1 MSANQKWL
9 ITITKFKGALESLHR
24 TAFVRLLSEFKP
36 YWKSLFFALIF
47 IALAEGIRLYLV
59 WLTQDLLK
67 PMIYEGFKEQRCD
80 PIIESLKRA
89 LSSLVSSPRYAQL
102 ASICIAVIVF
112 AFLRALFTFAHTFM
126 TNRVCQKVVVNLR
139 HKLYSHMQRL
149 SPAFYE
155 AHGTGRL
162 LSHLTND
169 LNVLQ
174 VISAIGIQDI
184 ITTPLQMLGAF
195 LLMLRLSWQLTL
207 IVMFIVPITA
217 WLIYITGRRIKVVTG
232 RIQAALA
239 EMMRTLT
246 EALSSMQ
253 LVQVFNAE
261 REALERFR
269 EKNMTVYREMLR
281 SLRLK
286 SALTPL
292 VEFIA
297 LCGVAVG
304 LLIGG
309 YEVVSGRIT
318 PESLVPFMIYFHLLA
333 SGFRNLSRINIVRE
347 EVSAAS
353 ERVYSVLDI
362 PPQVMDAPDSIEL
375 EDVSGHIKFEGV
387 TFVYP
392 NGKVVLGNV
401 SFEIKPGE
409 SVALVG
415 PSGAGKTT
423 IARLLLRLYEPV
435 SGRILIDGHDIRR
448 IKLSSLRRFI
458 GFVPQE
464 VLLLDGTVFENIAFG
479 EPNATEEDV
488 LQAAKLANA
497 HEFICS
503 LPEGYKTVIGERGA
517 RLSMGQRQRIAI
529 ARAIIRDPKILI
541 LDEATSNLDSESEAE
556 VQRAL
561 ESIRNGRT
569 MLIIAHRLTSIR
581 GVDRIL
587 VLVNGA
593 IVEEGSH
600 EELIEKGGLYQK
612 LHQLQVVGINRGD
625 ASAQVG

>member
-1 MSANQKWL
+1 MRHIWRWSNA
-9 ITITKFKGALESLHR
+9 IVKFKAALGSLR
-24 TAFVRLLSEFKP
+24 SEALFRLLVEFKP
-36 YWKSLFFALIF
+36 YWKRLLFALAF
-47 IALAEGIRLYLV
+47 IALSEGLRLYLV

-67 PMIYEGFKEQRCD
+67 PMVYQGFKEQRCD
-80 PIIESLKRA
+80 PLIELLKRA
-89 LSSLVSSPRYAQL
+89 LSLFELSPRYAQL
-102 ASICIAVIVF
+102 ASICIAIIVF
-112 AFLRALFTFAHTFM
+112 AFLRGLFTFAHTFIA
-126 TNRVCQKVVVNLR
+126 NQVCQKVVVNLR
-139 HKLYSHMQRL
+139 QKLYAHMQRL

-155 AHGTGRL
+155 AHGTGKL

-184 ITTPLQMLGAF
+184 ITTPFQMLGAF

-217 WLIYITGRRIKVVTG
+217 WFIYITGRRIRVVTG
-232 RIQAALA
+232 RIQMALA
-239 EMMRTLT
+239 ELMRTLT

-253 LVQVFNAE
+253 LVQAFGVE

-269 EKNMTVYREMLR
+269 EKNLTVYREMLR

-304 LLIGG
+304 LLVGG
-309 YEVVSGRIT
+309 YEVVSGRIA

-333 SGFRNLSRINIVRE
+333 SGVRNLSRINTVRE

-353 ERVYSVLDI
+353 ERIYSVLDTPLQAVD
-362 PPQVMDAPDSIEL
+362 PPDAIEL
-375 EDVSGHIKFEGV
+375 GDVKGHIRLENV

-392 NGKVVLGNV
+392 NGKVALDNV

-423 IARLLLRLYEPV
+423 IARLLLRLYELQ
-435 SGRILIDGHDIRR
+435 SGRILIDGYDIRQ
-448 IKLSSLRRFI
+448 IKASCLRKLI

-464 VLLLDGTVFENIAFG
+464 VLLFDGTVFENIAFG
-479 EPNATEEDV
+479 KPDASEEDV
-488 LQAAKLANA
+488 VRAAKLANA
-497 HEFICS
+497 HQFICAM
-503 LPEGYKTVIGERGA
+503 PDGYKTIVGERGV

-556 VQRAL
+556 IQRAL

-569 MLIIAHRLTSIR
+569 ILIIAHRMSSIR

-587 VLVNGA
+587 VLKNGRV
-593 IVEEGSH
+593 VEEGSH
-600 EELIEKGGLYQK
+600 EELMSRHGLYHK
-612 LHQLQVVGINRGD
+612 LHQLQVEGLLEE
-625 ASAQVG
+625 

>member
-435 SGRILIDGHDIRR
+435 SGRILIDGHDIRQ